1 MLARLSATA
10 ALALILPAAVVLAQ
24 TQPAPA
30 PANPPEATAPAT
42 PPKDATTTPPKD
54 ATTTPPKDATATP
67 APTPPPAAAAPSD
80 ASKETVFYSPQQNAS
95 DWLSS
100 NYVNHTVYGP
110 KDEKLGKITDLVL
123 NADGQAVAAIV
134 GVGGFLGIGEKDVAV
149 SFKALKAKT
158 KNGSQ
163 YLTLEVTK
171 DELKNAPKFTKITR
185 QM

>member
-10 ALALILPAAVVLAQ
+10 ALALVLPAAVVLAQ

-30 PANPPEATAPAT
+30 PANPPEATAPA
-42 PPKDATTTPPKD
+42 TPPKD

-95 DWLSS
+95 NWLSS

-123 NADGQAVAAIV
+123 NSDGQAVAAII

-149 SFKALKAKT
+149 SFKALKTKT
-158 KNGSQ
+158 KNGSE
-163 YLTLEVTK
+163 YLALDVTK

>member
-10 ALALILPAAVVLAQ
+10 ALALVLPAAVVLAQ

-30 PANPPEATAPAT
+30 PANPPEATAPA
-42 PPKDATTTPPKD
+42 TPPKD

-149 SFKALKAKT
+149 SFKALK
-158 KNGSQ
+158 
-163 YLTLEVTK
+163 
-171 DELKNAPKFTKITR
+171 
-185 QM
+185 